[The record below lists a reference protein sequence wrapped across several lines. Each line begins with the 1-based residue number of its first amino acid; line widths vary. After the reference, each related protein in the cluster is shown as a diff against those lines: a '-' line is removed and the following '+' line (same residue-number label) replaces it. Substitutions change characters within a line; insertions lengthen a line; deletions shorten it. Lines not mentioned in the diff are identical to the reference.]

1 MFDIITKGGV
11 FMYPILVCSV
21 ISLAVILER
30 FFNCRKSLIVP
41 FELYLNLKKHFLQNE
56 IEAAK
61 NILNNN
67 KTIFANLINFVFM
80 FKDRETTKNL
90 IDENGKR
97 ELQRAS
103 FSLQILSTIASIAPL
118 LGLLGTV
125 TGMIKV
131 FSVLSIEGASNPE
144 NLALGI
150 SEALFT
156 TVGGLIVAIISF
168 VFFKY
173 FQARLNS
180 IFVSLEEKTYEL
192 MDILFKIS
200 EEV

>member
-1 MFDIITKGGV
+1 MFDIINKSGI
-11 FMYPILVCSV
+11 FMYPILACSV

-30 FFNCRKSLIVP
+30 FITCRKSLIIP
-41 FELYLNLKKHFLQNE
+41 FNLYFNLKTLLQNNK
-56 IEAAK
+56 IDEAKDMLNKNKSVFAK
-61 NILNNN
+61 L
-67 KTIFANLINFVFM
+67 TNLIFV

-97 ELQRAS
+97 ELQKSS
-103 FSLQILSTIASIAPL
+103 FSLQVLSTIASIAPL

-131 FSVLSIEGASNPE
+131 FSVLSIEGATNPE

-156 TVGGLIVAIISF
+156 TVGGLIVGIISF

-173 FQARLNS
+173 FQAKLNS

-192 MDILFKIS
+192 MDIFK
-200 EEV
+200 

>member
-1 MFDIITKGGV
+1 MFDIINKGGV
-11 FMYPILVCSV
+11 FMYPIIVCSV

-30 FFNCRKSLIVP
+30 FFNCRKNLIMP
-41 FELYLNLKKHFLQNE
+41 FDLYLNIKNLFINNE

-80 FKDRETTKNL
+80 FKDRETTKNI

-97 ELQRAS
+97 QLQKSS
-103 FSLQILSTIASIAPL
+103 FSLQVLSTIASIAPL

-131 FSVLSIEGASNPE
+131 FSVLSIEGATNPE

-156 TVGGLIVAIISF
+156 TVAGLIVAIISF
-168 VFFKY
+168 VFYKY

-180 IFVSLEEKTYEL
+180 IFLNLEEKTYEL
-192 MDILFKIS
+192 MDILFNNTK
-200 EEV
+200 EV